1 MPDKNDASEV
11 SEMEVEGLGVLRT
24 GDKVKHPIFGKG
36 VIEEGYIWE
45 SGERTIRDLFDKQ
58 VSKAL
63 VPEMAKLK
71 RRIW

>member
-45 SGERTIRDLFDKQ
+45 SGERTIRDLFDKHG
-58 VSKAL
+58 SKAL